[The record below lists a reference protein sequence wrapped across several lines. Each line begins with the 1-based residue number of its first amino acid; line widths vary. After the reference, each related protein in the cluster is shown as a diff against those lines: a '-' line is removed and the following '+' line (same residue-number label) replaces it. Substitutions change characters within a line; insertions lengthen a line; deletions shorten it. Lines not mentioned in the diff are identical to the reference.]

1 MTQIALP
8 LEPAQKSGEI
18 APPVDEPATK
28 NPDSVRLAPAHPLRR
43 ALSLRPPP
51 PPPVSRPPILLE
63 AETPPSDSMRRSAIA
78 GWSIIALFFGGFGFW
93 AATAPLNGAVVAQ
106 AVVKVEGNRKSVQH
120 LDGGIVKEMR
130 VKEGDRVNAGD
141 VLIVLDDSQARA
153 EFQVFTQQHLV
164 LRATEERLKA
174 ELARVDTMAM
184 PADLATRAGEPD
196 VKGVWEG
203 QVSQFE
209 SRRVSLEGQRK
220 VIKERIAQL
229 EHQIVGIEAQL
240 KAYRAQIASVR
251 KELDSY
257 RPLVERGLIT
267 LARFSQV
274 ERQGQ
279 AIEGQIAEA
288 AANIAKARQQ
298 IAEQNQQI
306 AQAENER
313 MTEVTRDLRDTQAKL
328 LEVIPKLAN
337 ARAVLSRIEI
347 RSPYA
352 GRVVGL
358 AVFSVGG
365 VISKGEKIL
374 DVVPEQESLV
384 VEAQISVEDISDVRP
399 NARAE
404 VHLTA
409 YKQRI
414 TPIVNGDVIQISA
427 DRLTDQKS
435 GQPYY
440 VALVRVDK
448 DQLAKLPHIQ
458 LYPGMP
464 ATVMIPTEE
473 RTAFDYLVGPL
484 LQSFNHSF
492 RQR

>member
-1 MTQIALP
+1 
-8 LEPAQKSGEI
+8 
-18 APPVDEPATK
+18 
-28 NPDSVRLAPAHPLRR
+28 
-43 ALSLRPPP
+43 
-51 PPPVSRPPILLE
+51 
-63 AETPPSDSMRRSAIA
+63 
-78 GWSIIALFFGGFGFW
+78 
-93 AATAPLNGAVVAQ
+93 
-106 AVVKVEGNRKSVQH
+106 VVKVEGNRKSVQH
-120 LDGGIVKEMR
+120 LDGGIIKELR
-130 VKEGDRVNAGD
+130 VKEGDRVNVGD

-153 EFQVFTQQHLV
+153 EFEVFTQQHLV

-174 ELARVDTMAM
+174 ELARAPWLTM
-184 PADLATRAGEPD
+184 PPDLAARGAEPD
-196 VKGVWEG
+196 VKGVWDG

-209 SRRVSLEGQRK
+209 SRRTSLEGQRK
-220 VIKERIAQL
+220 VIKEKIAQF

-240 KAYRAQIASVR
+240 KAYAAQLASVR
-251 KELDSY
+251 RELESY
-257 RPLVERGLIT
+257 RPLVDRGLIT

-279 AIEGQIAEA
+279 AIEGQIAESTA
-288 AANIAKARQQ
+288 TIARARQA
-298 IAEQNQQI
+298 IAEQNQQM
-306 AQAENER
+306 AQVENER
-313 MTEVTRDLRDTQAKL
+313 MTEVTRDLRDTQARL

-337 ARAVLSRIEI
+337 ARAVLSRIQI

-358 AVFSVGG
+358 AVFSIGG
-365 VISKGEKIL
+365 VITKGEKIL
-374 DVVPEQESLV
+374 DVVPDQESLV
-384 VEAQISVEDISDVRP
+384 VEAQVAVEDISDLRP
-399 NARAE
+399 NLRAE

-414 TPIVNGDVIQISA
+414 TPIVRGDVLQISA
-427 DRLTDQKS
+427 DRITDQKT

-440 VALVRVDK
+440 LALIRLSADE
-448 DQLAKLPHIQ
+448 LAKLPSVQ

-484 LQSFNHSF
+484 IQSFNRSF

>member
-1 MTQIALP
+1 MTEENKVA
-8 LEPAQKSGEI
+8 E
-18 APPVDEPATK
+18 PVDAAHVVAKSRE
-28 NPDSVRLAPAHPLRR
+28 VAPYK
-43 ALSLRPPP
+43 PPRMTGP
-51 PPPVSRPPILLE
+51 IIDARPVS
-63 AETPPSDSMRRSAIA
+63 DSIGRQALTGWAI
-78 GWSIIALFFGGFGFW
+78 IVLFFGGFGLW

-120 LDGGIVKEMR
+120 LDGGIVKVLR
-130 VKEGDRVNAGD
+130 VKEGDHVNAGD
-141 VLIVLDDSQARA
+141 VLIILDDSQARA
-153 EFQVFTQQHLV
+153 EFDVYTQQHLV

-174 ELARVDTMAM
+174 ELARADKMEL
-184 PADLATRAGEPD
+184 PSDLAARMGEPD

-209 SRRVSLEGQRK
+209 TRRTSLEGQRK
-220 VIKERIAQL
+220 VIRERISQL
-229 EHQIVGIEAQL
+229 DAQIVGLQAQLKSYEAQL
-240 KAYRAQIASVR
+240 ASIK

-257 RPLVERGLIT
+257 RPLVDRGLIT

-279 AIEGQIAEA
+279 AIEGQIADA

-298 IAEQNQQI
+298 IAEQNQQM
-306 AQAENER
+306 AQVENER
-313 MTEVTRDLRDTQAKL
+313 MTDVTKDLRDTQARV
-328 LEVIPKLAN
+328 LEVVPKLAN

-365 VISKGEKIL
+365 VIGKGDKIL
-374 DVVPEQESLV
+374 DIVPDQESLV
-384 VEAQISVEDISDVRP
+384 IEAQVAVEDISDVRP

-414 TPIVNGDVIQISA
+414 TPIVNGDVVQISA
-427 DRLTDQKS
+427 DRLMDQKT

-440 VALVRVDK
+440 VALVRIDK
-448 DQLAKLPHIQ
+448 DQLAKLPNIQ

-484 LQSFNHSF
+484 VQSFNHSF